1 MSGCPTGRL
10 SSRSASDR
18 QRNHRRRT
26 RKTGLAGIGQ
36 KLDQRN
42 QPFPPVQSLPGLF
55 SAVLSPFSMLIPPGF
70 LLPSR
75 IEMLI
80 SRPRKSNKAWECL
93 SFLVVSETVSLL
105 VSLPVSFSCHA
116 EDNRCLDRICPVWDK

>member
-26 RKTGLAGIGQ
+26 RKTDLAWIGQ

-80 SRPRKSNKAWECL
+80 STN
-93 SFLVVSETVSLL
+93 
-105 VSLPVSFSCHA
+105 
-116 EDNRCLDRICPVWDK
+116 DN

>member
-1 MSGCPTGRL
+1 MSGCLTGRL
-10 SSRSASDR
+10 SGRSASDR
-18 QRNHRRRT
+18 RRNDRRHT

-42 QPFPPVQSLPGLF
+42 AAFFPVQSLPGLF
-55 SAVLSPFSMLIPPGF
+55 SSALVPVSWLIPPGF

-80 SRPRKSNKAWECL
+80 K
-93 SFLVVSETVSLL
+93 
-105 VSLPVSFSCHA
+105 H
-116 EDNRCLDRICPVWDK
+116 